1 MRSDEMMNWS
11 GLLRKEFR
19 VTRTLLLGVLTFDL
33 LVMIGFFLASER
45 WEFPYLTAI
54 IGGVLTA
61 IHVFFL
67 PLYLLISLN
76 TEGRNLHLW
85 LHNPQS
91 GSRLLGA
98 KFLNGLLAILISIG
112 LVSSLSLLAYNLETS
127 ALELPIDNVWL
138 FGFYFLAVIVTG
150 SIYMGIW
157 LIFYWTF
164 YQVLKTYI
172 GKWAL
177 LLVLVLVAFIS
188 WLGSWFSGTRLSEV
202 LVEWGYVQLPSPLN
216 MEVSQQ
222 EFGLT
227 VSTFP
232 FPVGNVVF
240 DIITLVVIFLLTC
253 WLLDRKV
260 EV

>member
-1 MRSDEMMNWS
+1 MKNWS

-19 VTRTLLLGVLTFDL
+19 LSRALLLGVTAFDL
-33 LVMIGFFLASER
+33 LVMIGFFLASAR
-45 WEFPYLTAI
+45 WEVPYLTAI

-61 IHVFFL
+61 MHVFFL

-91 GSRLLGA
+91 GARLLGA
-98 KFLNGLLAILISIG
+98 KLLNGLLALLLSIG
-112 LVSSLSLLAYNLETS
+112 IVSSLSLLAYNLEPS
-127 ALELPIDNVWL
+127 LIQFPIDNVWL
-138 FGFYFLAVIVTG
+138 FGFYFLTVIITG
-150 SIYMGIW
+150 SVYMGIW
-157 LIFYWTF
+157 LIFYWTL

-177 LLVLVLVAFIS
+177 LLILLIVGFIS
-188 WLGSWFSGTRLSEV
+188 WFGSWLSGTRLYEV
-202 LVEWGYVQLPSPLN
+202 MIDWGYVELPSPLN

-222 EFGLT
+222 AFELT

-232 FPVGNVVF
+232 FAIGNVIFDLITIVLVF
-240 DIITLVVIFLLTC
+240 IMTC

>member
-1 MRSDEMMNWS
+1 MKNWS

-19 VTRTLLLGVLTFDL
+19 VSRALLLGVTAFDL
-33 LVMIGFFLASER
+33 LVMIGFFIASAR
-45 WEFPYLTAI
+45 WEVPYLTAI
-54 IGGVLTA
+54 IGAVLTA
-61 IHVFFL
+61 MHVFFL

-91 GSRLLGA
+91 GIRLLGA
-98 KFLNGLLAILISIG
+98 KLLNGLLALLLSIG
-112 LVSSLSLLAYNLETS
+112 IVSSLSLLAYNLES
-127 ALELPIDNVWL
+127 SLIQLPIDNVWL
-138 FGFYFLAVIVTG
+138 FGFYFLTVIITG
-150 SIYMGIW
+150 SVYMGIW
-157 LIFYWTF
+157 LIFYWTL
-164 YQVLKTYI
+164 YQVLRKYI

-177 LLVLVLVAFIS
+177 LLILLIVGFIS
-188 WLGSWFSGTRLSEV
+188 WFGSWLNGTRLYEV
-202 LVEWGYVQLPSPLN
+202 MIEWGYVELPSPLN

-222 EFGLT
+222 AFELT

-232 FPVGNVVF
+232 FAIGNVIFDLITIVLVF
-240 DIITLVVIFLLTC
+240 IMAC

>member
-1 MRSDEMMNWS
+1 MKNWS

-19 VTRTLLLGVLTFDL
+19 LSRTLLLGVTAFDL
-33 LVMIGFFLASER
+33 LVMIGFFLASAR
-45 WEFPYLTAI
+45 WEVPYLTAI
-54 IGGVLTA
+54 IGAVLTA
-61 IHVFFL
+61 MHVFFL

-91 GSRLLGA
+91 GARLLGA
-98 KFLNGLLAILISIG
+98 KLLNGLLALLLSIG
-112 LVSSLSLLAYNLETS
+112 IISSLSLLAYNLEPS
-127 ALELPIDNVWL
+127 LIQLPIDNVWL
-138 FGFYFLAVIVTG
+138 FGFYFLTVIITG
-150 SIYMGIW
+150 SVYMGIW
-157 LIFYWTF
+157 LIFYWTL

-177 LLVLVLVAFIS
+177 LLILLIVGFIS
-188 WLGSWFSGTRLSEV
+188 WFGSWLSGTRLYEV
-202 LVEWGYVQLPSPLN
+202 MIEWGYVELPSPLN

-222 EFGLT
+222 AFELT

-232 FPVGNVVF
+232 FAIGNVIFDFITIVLVF
-240 DIITLVVIFLLTC
+240 MMTC